1 LEQPKARKD
10 EGRGGTST
18 HAACEIRRR
27 EEGKEKTDEKLTGG
41 EIRRSG
47 GRADESPL
55 PGVDSAPAAACSLA
69 SVPKR
74 EGAWQCKGRD
84 SRGEESRRRVNPI
97 HALGQ

>member
-41 EIRRSG
+41 EF
-47 GRADESPL
+47 
-55 PGVDSAPAAACSLA
+55 
-69 SVPKR
+69 
-74 EGAWQCKGRD
+74 
-84 SRGEESRRRVNPI
+84 RRRRRRAAESNVRGKYGIKVQNT
-97 HALGQ
+97 QMS